1 MIQMPRRSVT
11 RFFIPLIDVLILLF
25 CIFLLME
32 FETGTKVDQQSEVV
46 DGQAE
51 SIDELQAE
59 LRRRT
64 NELHKFE
71 ELRPQLA
78 ELEQLR
84 AEVERLQKA
93 NHRDFHD
100 EWDIRILKVDPN
112 GSLSYV
118 DAKQMNA
125 PVLNFRDEMSARK
138 LIQQHKDEA
147 RGRKVFYYFQ
157 FPEGKV
163 TVALSPQERRTYRN
177 WFRGDGV
184 DNSLPPEEKKKGKK

>member
-71 ELRPQLA
+71 DLRPQLA
-78 ELEQLR
+78 ELEALR

-93 NHRDFHD
+93 HLKDFHD
-100 EWDIRILKVDPN
+100 EWDIRILKVDAS
-112 GSLSYV
+112 GMLSFV
-118 DAKQMNA
+118 DARQMNA
-125 PVLNFRDEMSARK
+125 PVVTFRDEATAQK
-138 LIQQHKDEA
+138 LVKQHREDAK
-147 RGRKVFYYFQ
+147 GRKVFYYFQ

-163 TVALSPQERRTYRN
+163 TVALSPQERRNYRT
-177 WFRGDGV
+177 WFRGEGV